1 MSASRW
7 LWSLDGLK
15 KLKMKEIRE
24 WKIVSVKDKFVVEVY
39 GFFGGA
45 VDVFDGTLE
54 ECKTFINN
62 HTEGR
67 PSKKEGEEE

>member
-15 KLKMKEIRE
+15 KLKMKEVRE
-24 WKIVSVKDKFVVEVY
+24 WKIVPFKGKHVVEVY

-45 VDVFDGTLE
+45 VDVFEGTVD
-54 ECKTFINN
+54 ECKLFINGQ
-62 HTEGR
+62 TEGR
-67 PSKKEGEEE
+67 PSKKEEE

>member
-24 WKIVSVKDKFVVEVY
+24 WKIVRINGKHVVEVY

-54 ECKTFINN
+54 ECKAFINS

-67 PSKKEGEEE
+67 PSKKEEEEI